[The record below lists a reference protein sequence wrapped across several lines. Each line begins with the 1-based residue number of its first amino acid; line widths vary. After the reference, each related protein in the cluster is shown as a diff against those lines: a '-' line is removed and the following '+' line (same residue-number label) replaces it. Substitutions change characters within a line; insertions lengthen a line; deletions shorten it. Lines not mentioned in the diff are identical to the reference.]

1 MNSHTSRLSLRIILA
16 LLITSLL
23 SGCAAVV
30 VGAGT
35 TGATVAHDRRT
46 TGTYIEDKAILLK
59 ALQIRN
65 QNETLQKNSNISIEV
80 YNLQILL
87 TGQAVDADIVTRFR
101 EKLQKIERV
110 RHVYNEV
117 TVGAE
122 GTWSEAAADTL
133 LTSRVKVEMFSIKI
147 PGFDPLR
154 VKVTSSLGTVYL
166 MGLLTP
172 EEADAVVKKVR
183 YISGVKRV
191 VRLFEY
197 ID

>member
-1 MNSHTSRLSLRIILA
+1 MNSHTSRISLRILIA
-16 LLITSLL
+16 LVTTSLL

-46 TGTYIEDKAILLK
+46 TGTYVEDKAILLK
-59 ALQIRN
+59 ALQMRS
-65 QNETLQKNSNISIEV
+65 QDEVLQKNSNISIEV

-87 TGQAVDADIVTRFR
+87 TGQAIDADIVARFR
-101 EKLQKIERV
+101 DKLLKIDRV
-110 RHVYNEV
+110 KHVYNEV

-133 LTSRVKVEMFSIKI
+133 LTSRVKVELFNVGIQ
-147 PGFDPLR
+147 GFDPLR

-166 MGLLTP
+166 LGLLTP
-172 EEADAVVKKVR
+172 EEADAVVEKVR

>member
-46 TGTYIEDKAILLK
+46 TGTYVEDKAILLK

-65 QNETLQKNSNISIEV
+65 QDDTLQKNSNIGIEV

-101 EKLQKIERV
+101 EKLEKVERV

-154 VKVTSSLGTVYL
+154 VKVTSSLSTVYL

-172 EEADAVVKKVR
+172 EEADAVVEKVR

>member
-1 MNSHTSRLSLRIILA
+1 MNSNTSRISLHILLA
-16 LLITSLL
+16 LVIASLL
-23 SGCAAVV
+23 SGCAALV

-46 TGTYIEDKAILLK
+46 TGTYVEDKAILLK
-59 ALQIRN
+59 ALQMRS
-65 QNETLQKNSNISIEV
+65 QDEVLQKNSNISIEV
-80 YNLQILL
+80 YNLKILL
-87 TGQAVDADIVTRFR
+87 TGQAVDADIVARFR
-101 EKLQKIERV
+101 DKLITIDRV
-110 RHVYNEV
+110 KHVYNEV

-133 LTSRVKVEMFSIKI
+133 LTSRVKVDLFKVGIQ
-147 PGFDPLR
+147 GFDPLR

-172 EEADAVVKKVR
+172 EEADAVVEKVR

-197 ID
+197 IN

>member
-1 MNSHTSRLSLRIILA
+1 MNSNTSRISLHLLLA
-16 LLITSLL
+16 LVIASLL

-46 TGTYIEDKAILLK
+46 TGTYVEDKAILLK
-59 ALQIRN
+59 ALQMRS
-65 QNETLQKNSNISIEV
+65 QDEVLQKNSNISIEV

-87 TGQAVDADIVTRFR
+87 TGQAVDADIVARFR
-101 EKLQKIERV
+101 DKLITIDRV
-110 RHVYNEV
+110 KHVYNEV

-133 LTSRVKVEMFSIKI
+133 LTSRVKVDLFNVGIQ
-147 PGFDPLR
+147 GFDPLR

-172 EEADAVVKKVR
+172 EEADAVVEKVR

>member
-1 MNSHTSRLSLRIILA
+1 MNSHTSRISLHILIA
-16 LLITSLL
+16 LVITSLL

-46 TGTYIEDKAILLK
+46 TGTYVEDKAILLK
-59 ALQIRN
+59 ALQMRS
-65 QNETLQKNSNISIEV
+65 QDEVLQKNSNISIEV

-87 TGQAVDADIVTRFR
+87 TGQAIDADIVARFR
-101 EKLQKIERV
+101 DKLLKIDRV
-110 RHVYNEV
+110 KHVYNEV
-117 TVGAE
+117 NVGAE

-133 LTSRVKVEMFSIKI
+133 LTSRVKVELFNVGIQ
-147 PGFDPLR
+147 GFDPLR

-172 EEADAVVKKVR
+172 EEADAVVEKVR

>member
-1 MNSHTSRLSLRIILA
+1 MNSHTSRISLHILIA
-16 LLITSLL
+16 LVITSLL

-46 TGTYIEDKAILLK
+46 TGTYVEDKAILLK
-59 ALQIRN
+59 ALQMRS
-65 QNETLQKNSNISIEV
+65 QDEVLQKNSNISIEV

-87 TGQAVDADIVTRFR
+87 TGQAIDADIVARFR
-101 EKLQKIERV
+101 DKLLKIDRV
-110 RHVYNEV
+110 KHVYNEV

-133 LTSRVKVEMFSIKI
+133 LTSRVKVELLNVDIQ
-147 PGFDPLR
+147 GFDPLR

-172 EEADAVVKKVR
+172 EEADAVVEKVR

>member
-1 MNSHTSRLSLRIILA
+1 MNSQTTRLSIRLFLA
-16 LLITSLL
+16 LLVMSFL

-46 TGTYIEDKAILLK
+46 TGTYVEDKAILLK
-59 ALQIRN
+59 ALQMRS
-65 QNETLQKNSNISIEV
+65 QDETLQKNSNISIEV

-87 TGQAVDADIVTRFR
+87 TGQALDADIVARFR
-101 EKLQKIERV
+101 DRLTQIERV

-122 GTWSEAAADTL
+122 GTWSEAAADTY
-133 LTSRVKVEMFSIKI
+133 LTSRVKVEMFSVGIQ
-147 PGFDPLR
+147 GFDPLR
-154 VKVTSSLGTVYL
+154 LKVTSSLGTVYL
-166 MGLLTP
+166 MGLVTP
-172 EEADAVVKKVR
+172 EEADAVVEKVR

-197 ID
+197 IK

>member
-1 MNSHTSRLSLRIILA
+1 MNSHTSRISLHILIA
-16 LLITSLL
+16 LVITSLL

-46 TGTYIEDKAILLK
+46 TGTYVEDKAILLK
-59 ALQIRN
+59 ALQMRS
-65 QNETLQKNSNISIEV
+65 QDEVLQKNSNISIEV

-87 TGQAVDADIVTRFR
+87 TGQAIDADIVAHFR
-101 EKLQKIERV
+101 DKLLKIDRV
-110 RHVYNEV
+110 KHVYNEV

-133 LTSRVKVEMFSIKI
+133 LTSRVKVELFNVGIQ
-147 PGFDPLR
+147 GFDPLR

-172 EEADAVVKKVR
+172 EEADAVVEKVR

>member
-1 MNSHTSRLSLRIILA
+1 MNSNTSRISLHILLA
-16 LLITSLL
+16 LIIASLL

-46 TGTYIEDKAILLK
+46 TGTYVEDKAILLK
-59 ALQIRN
+59 ALQMRS
-65 QNETLQKNSNISIEV
+65 QDEVLQKNSNISIEV

-87 TGQAVDADIVTRFR
+87 TGQAVDADIVARFR
-101 EKLQKIERV
+101 DKLITIDRV
-110 RHVYNEV
+110 KHVYNEV

-133 LTSRVKVEMFSIKI
+133 LTSRVKVDLFNVGIQ
-147 PGFDPLR
+147 GFDPLR

-172 EEADAVVKKVR
+172 EEADAVVEKVR

>member
-1 MNSHTSRLSLRIILA
+1 MNSHTSRLSLRIIFV

-46 TGTYIEDKAILLK
+46 TGTDVEDKAILLK

-65 QNETLQKNSNISIEV
+65 QDVTLQKNSNISIEV

-87 TGQAVDADIVTRFR
+87 TGQAIDADIVTRFR
-101 EKLQKIERV
+101 EKLEKVERV
-110 RHVYNEV
+110 RDVYNEV

-172 EEADAVVKKVR
+172 EEADAVVEKVR

>member
-1 MNSHTSRLSLRIILA
+1 MNSQTTRLSIRLFLA
-16 LLITSLL
+16 LLVMSFL

-59 ALQIRN
+59 ALQMRS
-65 QNETLQKNSNISIEV
+65 QDETLQKNSNISIEV

-87 TGQAVDADIVTRFR
+87 TGQALDADIVARFR
-101 EKLQKIERV
+101 DRLTQIERV

-122 GTWSEAAADTL
+122 GTWSEAAADTY
-133 LTSRVKVEMFSIKI
+133 LTSRVKVEMFSVGIQ
-147 PGFDPLR
+147 GFDPLR

-166 MGLLTP
+166 MGLVTP
-172 EEADAVVKKVR
+172 EEADAVVEKVR

-197 ID
+197 IK

>member
-1 MNSHTSRLSLRIILA
+1 MNSHTSRLSLRITLA
-16 LLITSLL
+16 LLVTSLL

-46 TGTYIEDKAILLK
+46 TGTYVEDKAILLK

-65 QNETLQKNSNISIEV
+65 QDVTLQKNSNISIEV

-101 EKLQKIERV
+101 EKLEKVERV

-147 PGFDPLR
+147 PDFDPLR

-172 EEADAVVKKVR
+172 EEADAVVEKVR

>member
-1 MNSHTSRLSLRIILA
+1 MNSQTTRLSIRLFLA
-16 LLITSLL
+16 LLVMSFL

-46 TGTYIEDKAILLK
+46 TGTYVEDKAILLK
-59 ALQIRN
+59 ALQMRS
-65 QNETLQKNSNISIEV
+65 QDETLQKNSNISIDV

-87 TGQAVDADIVTRFR
+87 TGQALDADIVARFR
-101 EKLQKIERV
+101 DRLTQIDRV

-122 GTWSEAAADTL
+122 GTWSEAAADTY
-133 LTSRVKVEMFSIKI
+133 LTSRVKVEMFSVGIQ
-147 PGFDPLR
+147 GFDPLR

-166 MGLLTP
+166 MGLVTP
-172 EEADAVVKKVR
+172 EEADAVVEKVR

-197 ID
+197 IK

>member
-1 MNSHTSRLSLRIILA
+1 MNSNTSRISLHLLLA
-16 LLITSLL
+16 LIIASLL

-46 TGTYIEDKAILLK
+46 TGTYVEDKAILLK
-59 ALQIRN
+59 ALQMRS
-65 QNETLQKNSNISIEV
+65 QDEVLQKNSNISIEV
-80 YNLQILL
+80 YNLQVLL
-87 TGQAVDADIVTRFR
+87 TGQAVNADIVARFR
-101 EKLQKIERV
+101 DKLITIDRV
-110 RHVYNEV
+110 KHVYNEV

-133 LTSRVKVEMFSIKI
+133 LTSRVKVDLFNVGIQ
-147 PGFDPLR
+147 GFDPLR

-172 EEADAVVKKVR
+172 EEADAVVEKVR

>member
-1 MNSHTSRLSLRIILA
+1 MNSQTTRLSIRLFLA
-16 LLITSLL
+16 LLVISFL

-59 ALQIRN
+59 ALQMRS
-65 QNETLQKNSNISIEV
+65 QDETLQKNSNISIEV

-87 TGQAVDADIVTRFR
+87 TGQALDADIVARFR
-101 EKLQKIERV
+101 DRLTQIERV

-122 GTWSEAAADTL
+122 GTWSEAAADTY
-133 LTSRVKVEMFSIKI
+133 LTSRVKVEMFSVGIQ
-147 PGFDPLR
+147 GFDPLR

-166 MGLLTP
+166 MGLVTP
-172 EEADAVVKKVR
+172 EEADAVVEKVR

-197 ID
+197 IK